1 MPSALCQLLT
11 SPSSLSFFSWF
22 GCFINWA
29 TQVAADPPAMA
40 AYVERR
46 QREGAANGT
55 INRELG
61 VLSKVLRLAYENGK
75 LVRVPVIR
83 KLREAEPRS
92 GFFEEDQFKA
102 VRRRLPA
109 DLQAAITVAYTYGW
123 RIRSEVLALER
134 RHLDLEA
141 GTLHLD

>member
-1 MPSALCQLLT
+1 MMAKLKRTYQSHFLIRSASPSAHARATAEPAFSCPGILSQPPFSMPSALCQLLT

-75 LVRVPVIR
+75 LVRVPV
-83 KLREAEPRS
+83 
-92 GFFEEDQFKA
+92 
-102 VRRRLPA
+102 
-109 DLQAAITVAYTYGW
+109 
-123 RIRSEVLALER
+123 
-134 RHLDLEA
+134 
-141 GTLHLD
+141 